1 MIVSRR
7 TFFKTAFAAAI
18 CLCGGEAFP
27 AARPAEG
34 ARESVISLY
43 NTHTSERL
51 EVTLR
56 DAEGGYDPA
65 ALSALNRLLR
75 CHYTQEVAPI
85 DVRVIGILD
94 TVNRAVGGNRCI
106 HIVSGYRSREYNERL
121 IREGRGVSPRSLH
134 LSGMAIDF
142 RIPGVPSKTVARTA
156 LDLRAGGVGFY
167 PASDFVHI
175 DSGRVRSW

>member
-1 MIVSRR
+1 MIVGRR
-7 TFFKTAFAAAI
+7 TFLKTAFAAAI

-27 AARPAEG
+27 AMRPAEG
-34 ARESVISLY
+34 ARDGALSLY

-51 EVTLR
+51 DVRFR
-56 DAEGGYDPA
+56 DGEGQFDP
-65 ALSALNRLLR
+65 SALESVNRFLR

-85 DVRVIGILD
+85 DVRVIGFLE
-94 TVNRAVGGNRCI
+94 TVAGALGGKRTI
-106 HIVSGYRSREYNERL
+106 HVVSGYRSRAYNERL
-121 IREGRGVSPRSLH
+121 VREGRGVSPRSLH

-142 RIPGVPSKTVARTA
+142 RVPGVSSKAVAQTA
-156 LDLRAGGVGFY
+156 LSLRAGGVGFY